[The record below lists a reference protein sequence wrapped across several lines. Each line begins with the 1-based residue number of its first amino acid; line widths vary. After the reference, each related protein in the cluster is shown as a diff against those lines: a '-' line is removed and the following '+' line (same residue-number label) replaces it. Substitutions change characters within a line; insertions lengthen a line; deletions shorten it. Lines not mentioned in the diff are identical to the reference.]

1 MNEIFVVYPHIH
13 LHIRNCHFFFAIIS
27 PYSPCSSPYSL
38 YASPYSSLYF
48 PFSRLY
54 TTVLTTLTVLLDSI
68 ESTLSDARARIK
80 PDEVSSTYF
89 KMAKKQMDTTNV
101 RQIISLPL
109 SGLRSSEHLTLT
121 RGCFEDTV
129 KPFFCLGNG
138 S

>member
-1 MNEIFVVYPHIH
+1 MNEMFVVYHRIH
-13 LHIRNCHFFFAIIS
+13 LIFAIVISIFAIIS
-27 PYSPCSSPYSL
+27 LYSPCSSPYSRMHL
-38 YASPYSSLYF
+38 HIHHCIF
-48 PFSRLY
+48 HFSRLY

-101 RQIISLPL
+101 CQIISLPL